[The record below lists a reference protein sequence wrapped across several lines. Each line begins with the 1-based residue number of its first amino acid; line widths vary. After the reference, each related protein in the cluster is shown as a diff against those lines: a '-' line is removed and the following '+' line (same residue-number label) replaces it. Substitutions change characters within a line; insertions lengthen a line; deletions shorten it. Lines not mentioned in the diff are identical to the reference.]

1 MKKDCVFCRI
11 VTGELP
17 SEKLY
22 EDERVIVIKDINPQ
36 APFHAL
42 VITKDHIENI
52 LDVEDYEIFSHVF
65 KVINLVA
72 REYGLTKK
80 GFRIVNNCGYEGGQT
95 IYHLHFHIL
104 GGRFMGW
111 PPG

>member
-1 MKKDCVFCRI
+1 MRDCVFCRI
-11 VTGELP
+11 IRGELP

-22 EDERVIVIKDINPQ
+22 EDGKVVVIKDINPQ

-42 VITKDHIENI
+42 VIPKEHVENV
-52 LDVEDYEIFSHVF
+52 LEVEDGALFSHIF
-65 KVINLVA
+65 RVIRLVVE
-72 REYGLTKK
+72 RYGLAEK

-95 IYHLHFHIL
+95 VYHLHFHIL
-104 GGRFMGW
+104 GGRLMGW